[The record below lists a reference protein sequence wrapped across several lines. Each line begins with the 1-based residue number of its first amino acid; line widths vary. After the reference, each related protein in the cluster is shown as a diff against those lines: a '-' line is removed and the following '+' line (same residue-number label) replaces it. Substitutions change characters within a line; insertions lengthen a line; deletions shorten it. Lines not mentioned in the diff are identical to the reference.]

1 MFGANFLPP
10 TPQQM
15 ADLKE
20 NIENEIHAAHD
31 EYLKMDSHI
40 KLYITEMEQS
50 I

>member
-1 MFGANFLPP
+1 
-10 TPQQM
+10 M

-20 NIENEIHAAHD
+20 NIENEIHCAQD

-50 I
+50 ILV